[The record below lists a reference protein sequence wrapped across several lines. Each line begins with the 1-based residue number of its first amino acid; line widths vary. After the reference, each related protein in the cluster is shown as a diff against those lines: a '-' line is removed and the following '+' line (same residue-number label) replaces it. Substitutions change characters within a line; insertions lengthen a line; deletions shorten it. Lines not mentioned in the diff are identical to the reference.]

1 MIAPPT
7 AASCLFAAVSSGQV
21 CAARR
26 GGLDYVAAIS
36 SGELRG
42 AARCRGPGGPSAVPS
57 TTAILAT
64 QEGCGRATE
73 VIVHATN

>member
-1 MIAPPT
+1 MSAPLM
-7 AASCLFAAVSSGQV
+7 AARLSG

-26 GGLDYVAAIS
+26 GEPDSAAS
-36 SGELRG
+36 SGELHG

-64 QEGCGRATE
+64 QEGRGRATE
-73 VIVHATN
+73 VQVHATN